1 MGLLT
6 VSDFFDSL
14 VKRYSVLVIVLL
26 MSIFAIFGIFRLGV
40 TVVLAEDYEV
50 GVESGD
56 WIEYELNWSVLPSED
71 YTVWV
76 RREVLDVEDT
86 VVTVN
91 TTHRWSN
98 GTVTSEVK
106 EGDIVEGTAA
116 PMIFIPSNLKPG
128 DSVKIQGFE
137 AELIDGVVQR
147 TYLGIERT
155 VLWADF
161 SQKGFDVH
169 IFWDREK
176 GVALEIHH
184 SNIASSGTT
193 EVVTAQGITKV
204 VETNILDSGSSDD
217 DNGNNYDFLGI
228 GTFIVIMIIIFVAF
242 MVRRRYISSKRRKR
256 SSASQCLGSSDKYVS
271 RHNTAF

>member
-1 MGLLT
+1 VGLLT

-116 PMIFIPSNLKPG
+116 PMIFIPSNLNPG
-128 DSVKIQGFE
+128 DSVNIEGFE
-137 AELIDGVVQR
+137 AELIDGIVQR

-161 SQKGFDVH
+161 SQKGFNIR
-169 IFWDREK
+169 IFWDKEK

-184 SNIASSGTT
+184 SRIAS

-204 VETNILDSGSSDD
+204 VETNILDSGSSDRD
-217 DNGNNYDFLGI
+217 SGNNYGFLGI
-228 GTFIVIMIIIFVAF
+228 VTFIVIMLIVFVAF
-242 MVRRRYISSKRRKR
+242 LVRRRRVSSKRRKR
-256 SSASQCLGSSDKYVS
+256 SLAS
-271 RHNTAF
+271 